1 MKTSYHYFPFI
12 VISLLLHYLFFYF
25 NSDTSAENF
34 TIKPTYTNIK
44 TTEEVIASTKSV
56 SKKVMPISLPQ
67 LNTIQSIPGT
77 ASTPLQQTIQ
87 TEIVASSTIL
97 PETTQ
102 TEIAALSTPLQ
113 QNTRTEPIELLI
125 SQKQTTQAEI
135 KSPLTTSHEITQAEI
150 VASTTTQQKMPQTE
164 IIASS
169 TTQQEM
175 PQTEILASS
184 TLQEIPQIEQAES
197 STSLAKENERVLPV
211 ESYQVNVNTHTS
223 GEVALLK
230 EYVFERNLVNLP
242 KIAVSKPSKKKKVI
256 KTIIENATAK
266 PTQPVVTTKNSE
278 ITTKTKINKT
288 NQQMTALDTKNLN
301 NKTSTITQ
309 HNSTATVKRIFKP
322 KSDTTNISMAKQ
334 GDVLPQATAVSGK
347 APSYPKQAALQQQKG
362 QVVVNM
368 TVLPSG
374 TTKEAEII
382 QSSGHEMLDKAVLNF
397 IARELFMPSLEGRD
411 RVPSKQSFFYSFE

>member
-25 NSDTSAENF
+25 NSDTSTENF

-44 TTEEVIASTKSV
+44 TTEEVIVSTKSV
-56 SKKVMPISLPQ
+56 PKKVMPISLPQ

-135 KSPLTTSHEITQAEI
+135 KSPLTTSHEITQA
-150 VASTTTQQKMPQTE
+150 E

-288 NQQMTALDTKNLN
+288 NQQMTALDTKNFN

>member
-44 TTEEVIASTKSV
+44 TTEEVIVSTKSV
-56 SKKVMPISLPQ
+56 PKKVMPISLPQ

-135 KSPLTTSHEITQAEI
+135 KSPLTTSHEITQA
-150 VASTTTQQKMPQTE
+150 E

-288 NQQMTALDTKNLN
+288 NQQMTALDTKNFN